1 MSYQQQQQPQQ
12 GLPDRNTLMQF
23 FQKYLVFNT
32 SNLNLYLIFLLF
44 VTKKSGQ
51 RPKWCNKRCRITI
64 SIVKWHLDTV

>member
-32 SNLNLYLIFLLF
+32 SNLNLNLIFF
-44 VTKKSGQ
+44 ICYKKEWIETEVVQ
-51 RPKWCNKRCRITI
+51 
-64 SIVKWHLDTV
+64 